1 MNLSEAKPN
10 QKVIIEKIN
19 GTGLF
24 QKRLLEMGLI
34 PHTVVLVKKYAPF
47 KDPIEIE
54 IRHYILILRKEEA
67 QKIQVR
73 VIQ

>member
-1 MNLSEAKPN
+1 MNLSEAKLN

-19 GTGLF
+19 GTGLL
-24 QKRLLEMGLI
+24 QKRLLEMGLV
-34 PHTVVLVKKYAPF
+34 PHTTITIKKYAPF

-67 QKIQVR
+67 KKIQVR